1 MHGAW
6 KKGRGGETTWA
17 YSHQQERTLGKEWL
31 VPEAKWDQADDHL
44 RWSPRTRHDS
54 EKCLRHF
61 YFFSI
66 FGGFFAPNQ
75 WIVSGKHE
83 YPCHIHT
90 ELGAVISVSGWKA
103 SPLVPSSCRQV
114 DYNGDARRKK
124 AGGGPIFGHF
134 FSNMFE
140 KHVWCESLL
149 STFWS
154 VVAGLLPTGKI
165 MMPSLSIFSENQ

>member
-1 MHGAW
+1 MGS
-6 KKGRGGETTWA
+6 ETTGEGVRQPEPIATSKRGQWGW
-17 YSHQQERTLGKEWL
+17 SGWFQKQNETKRMIISDGLLGL
-31 VPEAKWDQADDHL
+31 DTTVRNGSD
-44 RWSPRTRHDS
+44 
-54 EKCLRHF
+54 
-61 YFFSI
+61 FSI
-66 FGGFFAPNQ
+66 SLAFFGGFFGPNQ

-90 ELGAVISVSGWKA
+90 ELGVVISVSGWKA

-124 AGGGPIFGHF
+124 SGRRSNIWTF
-134 FSNMFE
+134 FFQ
-140 KHVWCESLL
+140 HVWKACKSESLL

-165 MMPSLSIFSENQ
+165 MMAALSIFSENQ

>member
-1 MHGAW
+1 M
-6 KKGRGGETTWA
+6 GREKRGEEVRQPEPIATSKRGHWGWSGWFQKQNETKRMII
-17 YSHQQERTLGKEWL
+17 SDGLLG
-31 VPEAKWDQADDHL
+31 
-44 RWSPRTRHDS
+44 HDS

-140 KHVWCESLL
+140 KHVRCESLL

-154 VVAGLLPTGKI
+154 VVDGLLPTGKI
-165 MMPSLSIFSENQ
+165 MMPALSIFSENQ